1 MKKNKVENLIQ
12 RFLSAKKQGKEIYFD
27 ADEIDDMLEGLEI
40 SDDYI
45 SHYSDL
51 IDLGLQLHPGNMSLK
66 IRQCKMYVFDE
77 NYKAALEAI
86 NQLGNIEDLE
96 VELFRME
103 CFCALGEYNKVICYM
118 DMLIAEKSPD
128 LEEVFE
134 YLAPIINDNL
144 TESEA
149 LEFIQRGLRFFPNN
163 LILRDELCILQEGF
177 GEIEEAIELCH
188 ELIGETPDSL
198 DNWFTLGQ
206 LYAKIGEYEKAI
218 DAFDFALASNESDV
232 EISILKAYC
241 LHMIG
246 KENNAIE
253 IYNEILTIDKDLAK
267 RVNPLIAECYIEQG
281 KTNDAYNLL
290 KEHLRQE
297 VEKIDVSVY
306 ISLIRVCIE
315 LGKTKE
321 AMDTLGKAI
330 ELFPDN
336 IRLLSFL
343 TINKYKSEC
352 YEANNTEL
360 PIEEITDAFFQ
371 EMDKEEDIAEGLL
384 TMHRIAQSLYLNG
397 DIDNALKFF
406 KKILKISP
414 KAPHVHF
421 EIAMIY
427 LSKGDVEKFNEY
439 YQQSSPHDLSEYIK
453 SGITLE
459 DLQRNFTKRP
469 ASSLELA
476 KEYLRN
482 KDNRN

>member
-27 ADEIDDMLEGLEI
+27 ADEIDEMLEGLEL

-45 SHYSDL
+45 QHYSDL
-51 IDLGLQLHPGNMSLK
+51 LDLGLQLHPGNMSLR

-77 NYKAALEAI
+77 NYKEALEAI

-96 VELFRME
+96 IELFRME
-103 CFCALGEYNKVICYM
+103 CFCALGEYTKVVCYM
-118 DMLIAEKSPD
+118 DMLIEERSPD
-128 LEEVFE
+128 LEEAFE
-134 YLAPIINDNL
+134 YLAPIINDTL

-163 LILRDELCILQEGF
+163 SILKDELCILQEGF

-188 ELIGETPDSL
+188 ELINKAPTSL
-198 DNWFTLGQ
+198 DHWFTLGR
-206 LYAKIGEYEKAI
+206 LYAKIGEYERAI
-218 DAFDFALASNESDV
+218 DAFDFALACEEDDV

-253 IYNEILTIDKDLAK
+253 IYNEILTADKDLAK

-281 KTNDAYNLL
+281 KTNEAYNLL
-290 KEHLRQE
+290 KEHLDQDA
-297 VEKIDVSVY
+297 EKIDVSVY

-315 LGKTKE
+315 LDKTKE
-321 AMDTLGKAI
+321 AMDALGKAI

-336 IRLLSFL
+336 IRLLSLL
-343 TINKYKSEC
+343 TVNKY
-352 YEANNTEL
+352 NNKYNNEDL
-360 PIEEITDAFFQ
+360 PIEELADAFLQ
-371 EMDKEEDIAEGLL
+371 VMDEEEDITNELL
-384 TMHRIAQSLYLNG
+384 SIHRVGQSLYLNG
-397 DIDNALKFF
+397 EVDKALKCF
-406 KKILKISP
+406 KKILEVSP

-427 LSKGDVEKFNEY
+427 LSKGDIEKFNEY
-439 YQQSSPHDLSEYIK
+439 YQQSSPYDLAEYIK
-453 SGITLE
+453 SGITLD
-459 DLQRNFTKRP
+459 DLQRNITKRP
-469 ASSLELA
+469 ASSMELA
-476 KEYLRN
+476 REYLRN